1 MCMIFLWGTSSKI
14 FIKLIFIITC
24 DNEILLYYWPNVLIV
39 LIIDYTKDILIE
51 NIKMQEIIIGVFQ

>member
-1 MCMIFLWGTSSKI
+1 MIFLWGTSSKI

-39 LIIDYTKDILIE
+39 LIIDYTKDILIK